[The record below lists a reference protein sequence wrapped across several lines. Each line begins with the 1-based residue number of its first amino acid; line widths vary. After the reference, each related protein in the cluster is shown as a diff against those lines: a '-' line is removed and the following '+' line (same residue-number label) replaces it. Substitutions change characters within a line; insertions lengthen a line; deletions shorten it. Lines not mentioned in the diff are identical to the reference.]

1 LSGHIK
7 PFDFLQVIVSEI
19 GYIFVPS
26 LKIKI
31 MYTMKI
37 TKTIL
42 SLSFA
47 LTAIFANAQVN
58 LVERADDRKD
68 LAVDRAQ
75 KERDQKEIAAF
86 QSDLAGIE
94 TAWKS
99 GDANKVNALKN
110 QLVAAMKREIEQSEN
125 KLSQDKKEVRE
136 DNAEIRSDN
145 REIRR
150 DRRDSRVGVDV
161 RDDARDK
168 ARDKADRRD
177 DIRDKADDVNDKNEQ
192 AGRLARQKNIYET
205 LKAYHFANLGE
216 FSKGEAATKRMLAN
230 EFLET
235 MQRDL
240 AETYEEISEDKR
252 ELREDR
258 RETRD
263 DRRERRERK

>member
-1 LSGHIK
+1 
-7 PFDFLQVIVSEI
+7 
-19 GYIFVPS
+19 
-26 LKIKI
+26 
-31 MYTMKI
+31 MKI
-37 TKTIL
+37 SKTIL
-42 SLSFA
+42 SISFA
-47 LTAIFANAQVN
+47 MTALIASAQRN

-68 LAVDRAQ
+68 IAVDKAQ
-75 KERDQKEIAAF
+75 RERDEKEIAAF
-86 QSDLAGIE
+86 RADLALIE
-94 TAWKS
+94 NAWRA

-125 KLSQDKKEVRE
+125 KLRQDNKEIRE

-150 DRRDSRVGVDV
+150 DRVDSRRGNDV
-161 RDDARDK
+161 ADDARDK
-168 ARDKADRRD
+168 ARDKANRRD
-177 DIRDKADDVNDKNEQ
+177 DVADKMDDKNDRNEQ

-216 FSKGEAATKRMLAN
+216 FSVGEAATKRMLAN

-235 MQRDL
+235 MERDL
-240 AETYEEISEDKR
+240 AETREEVREDKG

-263 DRRERRERK
+263 DRRERREKK

>member
-1 LSGHIK
+1 MN
-7 PFDFLQVIVSEI
+7 V
-19 GYIFVPS
+19 
-26 LKIKI
+26 
-31 MYTMKI
+31 MKI
-37 TKTIL
+37 SKTIL
-42 SLSFA
+42 SL
-47 LTAIFANAQVN
+47 IFAMTALIVSAQRN
-58 LVERADDRKD
+58 LVERADDRND
-68 LAVDRAQ
+68 IAVDRAQ
-75 KERDQKEIAAF
+75 KERDQKEIVAF
-86 QSDLAGIE
+86 RADLTAIE
-94 TAWKS
+94 AAWKA

-125 KLSQDKKEVRE
+125 KLAQDRKEVRE
-136 DNAEIRSDN
+136 NNAEIRSDN
-145 REIRR
+145 CEIRR
-150 DRRDSRVGVDV
+150 DNRDSRVGVDA

-177 DIRDKADDVNDKNEQ
+177 DIRDKGDDVNDKNEQ
-192 AGRLARQKNIYET
+192 AGRLARQKNIFET

-216 FSKGEAATKRMLAN
+216 FSKGEAATKRMLVN

>member
-1 LSGHIK
+1 
-7 PFDFLQVIVSEI
+7 
-19 GYIFVPS
+19 
-26 LKIKI
+26 
-31 MYTMKI
+31 MKI
-37 TKTIL
+37 SKAIL
-42 SLSFA
+42 SISFA
-47 LTAIFANAQVN
+47 MTALIASAQRN

-68 LAVDRAQ
+68 IAVDKAQ
-75 KERDQKEIAAF
+75 RERDEKEIVAF
-86 QSDLAGIE
+86 KADLALIE
-94 TAWKS
+94 NAWRA

-125 KLSQDKKEVRE
+125 KLRQDNKEIRE

-150 DRRDSRVGVDV
+150 DRVDSRRGNDV
-161 RDDARDK
+161 ADDARDK
-168 ARDKADRRD
+168 ARDKANRRD
-177 DIRDKADDVNDKNEQ
+177 DVADKMDDKNDRNEQ

-216 FSKGEAATKRMLAN
+216 FSVGEAATKRMLAN

-235 MQRDL
+235 MERDL
-240 AETYEEISEDKR
+240 AETREEVREDKG

-263 DRRERRERK
+263 DRRERREKK

>member
-1 LSGHIK
+1 
-7 PFDFLQVIVSEI
+7 
-19 GYIFVPS
+19 
-26 LKIKI
+26 
-31 MYTMKI
+31 MKI
-37 TKTIL
+37 TKSIL

-47 LTAIFANAQVN
+47 MSALIVSAQRN
-58 LVERADDRKD
+58 LVERADDRND
-68 LAVDRAQ
+68 IAVDRAQ

-86 QSDLAGIE
+86 QADLTAIE
-94 TAWKS
+94 AAWKA

-125 KLSQDKKEVRE
+125 KLAQDRKEVR
-136 DNAEIRSDN
+136 
-145 REIRR
+145 
-150 DRRDSRVGVDV
+150 VDA

-177 DIRDKADDVNDKNEQ
+177 DIRDKGDDVNDKTEQ
-192 AGRLARQKNIYET
+192 AGRLARQKNIFET

-216 FSKGEAATKRMLAN
+216 FSKGEAATKRMLVN

-263 DRRERRERK
+263 DRKERRERK

>member
-1 LSGHIK
+1 
-7 PFDFLQVIVSEI
+7 
-19 GYIFVPS
+19 
-26 LKIKI
+26 
-31 MYTMKI
+31 MKI

-47 LTAIFANAQVN
+47 MTSLIASAQRN

-68 LAVDRAQ
+68 IAVDKAQ
-75 KERDQKEIAAF
+75 RERDEKEIAAF
-86 QSDLAGIE
+86 KADLVLIE
-94 TAWKS
+94 NAWRA

-125 KLSQDKKEVRE
+125 KLRQDNKEIRE
-136 DNAEIRSDN
+136 DNKEIRSDN

-150 DRRDSRVGVDV
+150 DNVDSRRGIDV
-161 RDDARDK
+161 ADDARDK
-168 ARDKADRRD
+168 ARDKANRRD
-177 DIRDKADDVNDKNEQ
+177 DVADKRDDVSDRNEQ

-216 FSKGEAATKRMLAN
+216 FSVGEAATKRMLAN
-230 EFLET
+230 EFLTT
-235 MQRDL
+235 MERDL
-240 AETYEEISEDKR
+240 AETREEVREDKG

-263 DRRERRERK
+263 DRRERRERR